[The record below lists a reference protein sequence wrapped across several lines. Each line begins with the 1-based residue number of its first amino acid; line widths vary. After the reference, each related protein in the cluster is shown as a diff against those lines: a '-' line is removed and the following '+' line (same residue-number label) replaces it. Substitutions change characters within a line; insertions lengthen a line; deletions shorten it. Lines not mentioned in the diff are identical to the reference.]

1 MADPTPLI
9 SCIMPTRDRPH
20 FVAQAVRYFRRQDHP
35 ALELIIVDDGRP
47 GVTADGDDRIRLIRL
62 DQPHTIGH
70 KRNLACEASRGEF
83 IAHWDDD
90 DWHSPRRLRTEL
102 ATLLRSRRDVVGIS
116 SVLHYAPKV
125 GSVWLRDYS
134 RPAGPGVA
142 AGSLLYRRSTW
153 QQHPFP
159 HTDTGES
166 DRFVRAIPADRV
178 LAIDD
183 TSLYIVVIHGG
194 NAGRQDWQDPRWHPH
209 STNDVAELLIADWDF
224 YTSVRHDAVGPPRPR
239 EARSD
244 SVNLGATFMVADGY
258 GSMAEYIALGMD
270 RAGARVNILPHR
282 IVEMGLSDR
291 LLELVRQS
299 RLDLAAPLVHHNT
312 VDSGVHLFARFREY
326 VLSTMWESDGLPVTW
341 LRALH
346 AARSVVVPTRW
357 CADVFRAHSI
367 TRPIHV
373 VPDGI
378 DPAVYHYR
386 PAPEHEGVTT
396 LMVGVNTDRKHL
408 PEGITAWRR
417 AFAGDPTAR
426 LMLKAHHQIGTVV
439 TDDPR
444 ITYVDV
450 NEPSRGIAHWY
461 RRADVLMALGNEGSG
476 LPMIEAMA
484 CGLPVVALDA
494 EGQHDI
500 CAEVPDL
507 VLPVPGAGREPHL
520 AGGYGRCGMR
530 TVPSID
536 VAADR
541 LRWVAQHRGEARA
554 MGREAS
560 AWVTANRNVWDKG
573 PAILEIVERSVDPPR
588 PLRPHPLTP
597 SAIPHTTDSQGGRHA
612 QHSFLSGRLC

>member
-1 MADPTPLI
+1 MAGPTPLI

-35 ALELIIVDDGRP
+35 ALELIIVDDGLP

-62 DQPHTIGH
+62 DQPHTVGH

-102 ATLLRSRRDVVGIS
+102 AALLRSRRDVVGIS
-116 SVLHYAPKV
+116 SALHYAPKG

-166 DRFVRAIPADRV
+166 DRFVRAVPAGRV

-183 TSLYIVVIHGG
+183 TSLYVAVIHGG
-194 NAGRQDWQDPRWHPH
+194 NAGRQDWQDPRWRPH

-270 RAGARVNILPHR
+270 RAGARVNVLPHR

-367 TRPIHV
+367 ARPIHV

-386 PAPEHEGVTT
+386 PASEHEGVTT

-450 NEPSRGIAHWY
+450 NEPSRGISHWY
-461 RRADVLMALGNEGSG
+461 RRADVLMALGNEGFG

-560 AWVTANRNVWDKG
+560 AWVTAHRNVWDKG

-588 PLRPHPLTP
+588 PLRSHPLTP
-597 SAIPHTTDSQGGRHA
+597 SAVPQTTDSQGGRHA
-612 QHSFLSGRLC
+612 QHSVLSGRLC